1 MEQNVKKK
9 ISCGGFMLGEGLV
22 LSEDGKTL
30 NVSAADDVYV
40 VKQIINYQT
49 KEEELQGDYAG
60 AMEAYQSGKKLKF
73 INAFSFNG
81 QEVVNAESFSYA
93 FGQSGEI
100 IFVVYQGGNF
110 STYELTESGV
120 TYSGNETHIK
130 SLYVESPVG
139 FFLKSSSD
147 KKFRVT
153 VSDTGELSTKEV
165 T

>member
-1 MEQNVKKK
+1 MEQNAKKK
-9 ISCGGFMLGEGLV
+9 IPCGGFVLGEGLV

-30 NVSAADDVYV
+30 SVSGGDDVYT
-40 VKQIINYQT
+40 VKQITNYGT
-49 KEEELQGDYAG
+49 SEKELQGDYAG

-73 INAFSFNG
+73 IDAFSFNG
-81 QEVVNAESFSYA
+81 QEVVAAESFSYA

-110 STYELTESGV
+110 GTYELTESGV
-120 TYSGNETHIK
+120 EAFNETRVK

-139 FFLKSSSD
+139 FFLKSSS
-147 KKFRVT
+147 KKLFRVK
-153 VSDTGELSTKEV
+153 VSDTGELSTEEV